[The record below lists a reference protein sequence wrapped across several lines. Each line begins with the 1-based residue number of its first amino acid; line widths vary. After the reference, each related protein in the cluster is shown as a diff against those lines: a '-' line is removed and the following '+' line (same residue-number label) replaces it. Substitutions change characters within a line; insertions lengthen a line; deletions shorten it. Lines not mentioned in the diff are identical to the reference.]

1 MDSLKKDILEL
12 GAIVQRDRETYA
24 IAPHIPGGIT
34 DADTLMKLAEV
45 AKKYQVQAI
54 KVTSAQR
61 IALVGIREDDI
72 ESAWNDLGM
81 DKGAAIGM
89 CVRSV
94 KVCPGTTFCKRAK
107 QDSVALG
114 LELDKRYHGHPLPG
128 KFKIGVSGCPNSC
141 AENAVKDLG
150 FMGTKDGYTIMVGG
164 NAAGRPRLAEPILMG
179 KSHEEALEIADRVI
193 NLYSTVARKG
203 QRLGTFID
211 AIGVDLLKN
220 YLEAPTSE
228 LAGRQEQV
236 SAQYA
241 TAK

>member
-1 MDSLKKDILEL
+1 METLKKDILEL

-45 AKKYQVQAI
+45 AKKYQVQAV

-61 IALVGIREDDI
+61 IALVGIKEADI
-72 ESAWNDLGM
+72 ESAWQDLGM

-107 QDSVALG
+107 QDSVTLG
-114 LELDKRYHGHPLPG
+114 LELDKRYHGRSLPG

-150 FMGTKDGYTIMVGG
+150 FMGTKDGYTVMVGG
-164 NAAGRPRLAEPILMG
+164 NAAGRPRLAEPILVG
-179 KSHEEALEIADRVI
+179 KSHDEAIEIADRVI
-193 NLYSTVARKG
+193 TLYSSVARKG
-203 QRLGTFID
+203 QRLGTFVD
-211 AIGVDLLKN
+211 VIGVDLLKN
-220 YLEAPTSE
+220 YLEASSVE
-228 LAGRQEQV
+228 LDRLQAEIAGK
-236 SAQYA
+236 YA
-241 TAK
+241 AGQ